1 MTLNPISQ
9 EHSPAEY
16 RQASTPELYAASDSI
31 YTRRSHNDVSTE
43 YRTHLNLQLRRISSI
58 LRARGLPSR
67 SDEYRAGMH
76 LWLDNLDFLTSLK
89 VHIASDKPLKQWQFV
104 ESMKALELLPG
115 GTDCIYAHWREY
127 SDGHRV
133 FVGLV
138 AWDKLALNT
147 PGSCYT
153 KLGELEL

>member
-1 MTLNPISQ
+1 MTLNPIAQ

-16 RQASTPELYAASDSI
+16 RQASTPELYAASDSV
-31 YTRRSHNDVSTE
+31 YTRRSKDDVSLE
-43 YRTHLNLQLRRISSI
+43 YRIHLNRELLRISRV
-58 LRARGLPSR
+58 LRARGLPIR

-89 VHIASDKPLKQWQFV
+89 VHIASDKPLQKWQFV
-104 ESMKALELLPG
+104 EAMKSQVMLDSH
-115 GTDCIYAHWREY
+115 TYVVYAHWRKY
-127 SDGHRV
+127 PDGHRV

-153 KLGELEL
+153 RLGEVEL